1 MEGLED
7 GRIEAIKPEKHLL
20 QKPKRRRSPG
30 RGIGEKRLTEEALQR
45 LDTIFE
51 NLQIIRRFLK
61 DEGHQIIN
69 DSGSLLTPQAH
80 QNLDQML
87 LLLEDFLWI
96 LNCAIAKYG
105 GKARLF

>member
-1 MEGLED
+1 MKELENNQ
-7 GRIEAIKPEKHLL
+7 IEEIKPEKHLL

-30 RGIGEKRLTEEALQR
+30 RGIGEKRLTDEALKR
-45 LDTIFE
+45 LDIIFE
-51 NLQIIRRFLK
+51 NFQIIRRFLK
-61 DEGHQIIN
+61 DQGHQIIN
-69 DSGSLLTPQAH
+69 ESGSLLTPQAH